1 MTGFARSYPLRN
13 NKGKTDRKKLIP
25 SQSVRV
31 GMEPDLRSY
40 LVAGGTAL
48 LAVVGY
54 AAHHALYE
62 EVSAASAQYDHI
74 GVAFGAFL
82 ALSFLAMS
90 FVVFTEAALL
100 AGLVAL
106 ADLPPWG
113 RRLLETGSAAGG
125 LAMAPAAAWA
135 FGEAPGTTLLG
146 AWWLLAGFSVL
157 GFGLGILATVL
168 GPLSRSH
175 AWLLVGTLATI
186 LGVTVFTPNLWGG
199 SSMEPSVIGSPL
211 VFFALG
217 LYALA
222 LAGLL
227 AATTARRP
235 DAAHWLA
242 LPLALVCVFVAV
254 LGFLTDSFWLGT
266 PPALAAVLTFWAFWT
281 LYPRDGSTTEPPGG
295 RRRPTPD

>member
-1 MTGFARSYPLRN
+1 M
-13 NKGKTDRKKLIP
+13 D
-25 SQSVRV
+25 
-31 GMEPDLRSY
+31 PDTRSY
-40 LVAGGTAL
+40 LIAGGTAL
-48 LAVVGY
+48 LSVVGY
-54 AAHHALYE
+54 AAHRAVYE

-82 ALSFLAMS
+82 ALSFLATS
-90 FVVFTEAALL
+90 IFAITEAALL
-100 AGLVAL
+100 ASLVAL

-125 LAMAPAAAWA
+125 LAMAPAAASA
-135 FGEAPGTTLLG
+135 IGDAPRTTLLG
-146 AWWLLAGFSVL
+146 AWWLLAGVGVL
-157 GFGLGILATVL
+157 GFSLGILATVL

-186 LGVTVFTPNLWGG
+186 LGVTVFTPSLRGG
-199 SSMEPSVIGSPL
+199 SSMEPNVIGSPP

-227 AATTARRP
+227 AATTERRP

-254 LGFLTDSFWLGT
+254 LGFMDDSFWLGT

-295 RRRPTPD
+295 RRRPTLD

>member
-1 MTGFARSYPLRN
+1 M
-13 NKGKTDRKKLIP
+13 DHD
-25 SQSVRV
+25 V
-31 GMEPDLRSY
+31 RSY

-48 LAVVGY
+48 LSVVGY
-54 AAHHALYE
+54 AAHHALFE
-62 EVSAASAQYDHI
+62 EFSAASAQYDHI
-74 GVAFGAFL
+74 GVAFMGILALLFL
-82 ALSFLAMS
+82 ATS
-90 FVVFTEAALL
+90 FVVFVEAAFL

-125 LAMAPAAAWA
+125 LAMATAAAWTIR
-135 FGEAPGTTLLG
+135 ETPGIQLVY

-157 GFGLGILATVL
+157 GFGLGILVTVL

-186 LGVTVFTPNLWGG
+186 LGVTVFTPSLWGG

-235 DAAHWLA
+235 DAAHWHV

-254 LGFLTDSFWLGT
+254 LGFLTDSWWLGT
-266 PPALAAVLTFWAFWT
+266 PPALAAVLTLWACWT

>member
-1 MTGFARSYPLRN
+1 M
-13 NKGKTDRKKLIP
+13 D
-25 SQSVRV
+25 
-31 GMEPDLRSY
+31 PDTRSY
-40 LVAGGTAL
+40 LIAGGTAL
-48 LAVVGY
+48 LSAVGY
-54 AAHHALYE
+54 AAHRAVYKE
-62 EVSAASAQYDHI
+62 FSAASAQYDHI

-82 ALSFLAMS
+82 ALSFLVTSIFA
-90 FVVFTEAALL
+90 VTEAALL

-157 GFGLGILATVL
+157 GFSLGILATVL

-186 LGVTVFTPNLWGG
+186 LGVTVFTTSAVW
-199 SSMEPSVIGSPL
+199 SPPI
-211 VFFALG
+211 FFALG
-217 LYALA
+217 LYALV

-227 AATTARRP
+227 AVTTARRP
-235 DAAHWLA
+235 DAARWLV
-242 LPLALVCVFVAV
+242 LPLALLGVFAAV
-254 LGFLTDSFWLGT
+254 LGFLSDSFWFGT
-266 PPALAAVLTFWAFWT
+266 LAALAAVVTLWAFWT
-281 LYPRDGSTTEPPGG
+281 LYAGSGSFG
-295 RRRPTPD
+295 VVPTADNKPAS

>member
-1 MTGFARSYPLRN
+1 ME
-13 NKGKTDRKKLIP
+13 TD
-25 SQSVRV
+25 V
-31 GMEPDLRSY
+31 RSY

-54 AAHHALYE
+54 AAHRAVYE
-62 EVSAASAQYDHI
+62 EVSAASAQYDPNI
-74 GVAFGAFL
+74 GTAFGAFL

-135 FGEAPGTTLLG
+135 IGDAPRITLLG
-146 AWWLLAGFSVL
+146 AWWLLAGVGVL
-157 GFGLGILATVL
+157 GFSLGILATVL

-186 LGVTVFTPNLWGG
+186 LGVTVFTPSLRGG
-199 SSMEPSVIGSPL
+199 SSMEPSVIVSPP

-227 AATTARRP
+227 AATTPRRP
-235 DAAHWLA
+235 DAAHWLV

-254 LGFLTDSFWLGT
+254 LGFLNDSFWLGT
-266 PPALAAVLTFWAFWT
+266 PPALAAVLTLWAFWT

-295 RRRPTPD
+295 RPRPTPD

>member
-1 MTGFARSYPLRN
+1 
-13 NKGKTDRKKLIP
+13 
-25 SQSVRV
+25 
-31 GMEPDLRSY
+31 MEPDLRSY
-40 LVAGGTAL
+40 LVAGATAL

-62 EVSAASAQYDHI
+62 EVSAASAQYDPNI
-74 GVAFGAFL
+74 GTAFGAFL

-106 ADLPPWG
+106 TDLPPWG

-125 LAMAPAAAWA
+125 LAMVPAAAWA

-157 GFGLGILATVL
+157 GFSLGILATVL
-168 GPLSRSH
+168 GPLTRSH
-175 AWLLVGTLATI
+175 GWLLVGTLATI
-186 LGVTVFTPNLWGG
+186 LGLTVFTPSLRGG
-199 SSMEPSVIGSPL
+199 SSMEPNVTGSPP

-227 AATTARRP
+227 AATTERRP

-254 LGFLTDSFWLGT
+254 LGFMDDSFWLGT
-266 PPALAAVLTFWAFWT
+266 PPALAAILTFWAFWT
-281 LYPRDGSTTEPPGG
+281 LYPRDRSTTEPPGR

>member
-1 MTGFARSYPLRN
+1 
-13 NKGKTDRKKLIP
+13 
-25 SQSVRV
+25 
-31 GMEPDLRSY
+31 
-40 LVAGGTAL
+40 
-48 LAVVGY
+48 
-54 AAHHALYE
+54 
-62 EVSAASAQYDHI
+62 
-74 GVAFGAFL
+74 
-82 ALSFLAMS
+82 
-90 FVVFTEAALL
+90 
-100 AGLVAL
+100 
-106 ADLPPWG
+106 
-113 RRLLETGSAAGG
+113 
-125 LAMAPAAAWA
+125 MAPAAAWA

-157 GFGLGILATVL
+157 GFSLGILATVL

-186 LGVTVFTPNLWGG
+186 LGVTVFTTSAIW
-199 SSMEPSVIGSPL
+199 SPPI
-211 VFFALG
+211 FFALG

-227 AATTARRP
+227 AATTERRP

-281 LYPRDGSTTEPPGG
+281 LYPGDGSTTEPPGG